1 MTIPRKSHCIALLT
15 AALLLFL
22 ALGCQSRDSG
32 TKRPLTA
39 QEARGEKVYR
49 ANCAVCHQAAKNEN
63 LNGPPLVGLYKKQTM
78 PSGTPATD
86 ARVRD
91 VIVYGKRMMP
101 GFNMALD
108 DQQVNDLIAYLHTL

>member
-1 MTIPRKSHCIALLT
+1 MHTLRKSLWVPLFS
-15 AALLLFL
+15 AALLCLI
-22 ALGCQSRDSG
+22 LGCSSNDSG
-32 TKRPLTA
+32 QKRPLTA
-39 QEARGEKVYR
+39 QETRGEKVFH
-49 ANCAVCHQAAKNEN
+49 ANCAVCHQATKSEA
-63 LNGPPLVGLYKKQTM
+63 LNGPSLMGLYKKQTM